1 MTRIDGIVE
10 TLLKIL
16 PYFGV
21 LAGSLILSLMLT
33 PLVRKINS
41 SLGMVDVPGGR
52 RINKRPVARGG
63 GVAVIASFVLS
74 MSVFAFFAD
83 GPVSPAFQDSV
94 FWRMITLSLG
104 IGALGFIDDKFG
116 MKPVVKLVGQLSIA
130 SMVYFWCNISFRSV
144 LPVLPWW
151 IDLPFTIFWIVGA
164 VNAFNLIDGLDG
176 LASGLAVIAATGMAG
191 ALFFLESPG
200 QMFLYLAFIGSLLG
214 FLRYNFNPA
223 SIFLGD
229 TGSMFLGFFLSTM
242 PLATNTSGSFLV
254 GIGVPL
260 LAMGV
265 PIFDTALAIVRRTVR
280 ALIKKES
287 NSDRNGTKLM
297 QPDSDH
303 LHHRLLRRFVSQRKT
318 AVVMYAAAAFLVVVG
333 IVGVMLE
340 DRAAGLFIIAFV
352 VATFIAVKDMSRVEL
367 FDAGRLANMVAHNLT
382 PVRRRRRAAFS
393 VPMLIIADV
402 LILSVTWYLTLVV
415 FKVEPTAR
423 SFHTLLPLRVIP
435 VFLALVCFRAY
446 TTVWGRAMLSNY
458 IRLIVSVMVGMLSSL
473 AIMLMLGYGEGRMV
487 AFPVVHFGLSLILL
501 LSVRTMRQFIR
512 DAFYLVQAKR
522 MADDT
527 SFSRTLVFGAGLRYR
542 AFRRELVRKILA
554 EKRVIVGLVD
564 DNILLRGKYIGGMKV
579 DGPHMDAKRIVK
591 ETKADSVVIACE
603 LAPERL
609 CAVVESFKSCGLKVS
624 CFTFAETEL

>member
-1 MTRIDGIVE
+1 MIRIDGIVE
-10 TLLKIL
+10 TFLKVL

-21 LAGSLILSLMLT
+21 LAGSLILSLVLT

-41 SLGMVDVPGGR
+41 RLGMVDVPGGR

-74 MSVFAFFAD
+74 MSVFAFFAN
-83 GPVSPAFQDSV
+83 GPVSPAFNDSV
-94 FWRMITLSLG
+94 FWRMIALSLG

-116 MKPVVKLVGQLSIA
+116 MKPIVKLIGQLSIA
-130 SMVYFWCNISFRSV
+130 SMVYFWCHISFKSV

-151 IDLPFTIFWIVGA
+151 IDLPFTVFWIVGA

-191 ALFFLESPG
+191 SLFFIESPG
-200 QMFLYLAFIGSLLG
+200 QIFLYLAFIGSLLG

-242 PLATNTSGSFLV
+242 PLATKTSGSFLV

-287 NSDRNGTKLM
+287 NSGNDGTKLM

-318 AVVMYAAAAFLVVVG
+318 AVVMYAFAAFLVFVG
-333 IVGVMLE
+333 VGGVMLE
-340 DRAAGLFIIAFV
+340 DRAAGLFIVAFV
-352 VATFIAVKDMSRVEL
+352 VATVIVVKDMSRVEL
-367 FDAGRLANMVAHNLT
+367 FDVGRFANMVAHNLT

-393 VPMLIIADV
+393 VPLLIIADI

-415 FKVEPTAR
+415 FKIEPTAK
-423 SFHTLLPLRVIP
+423 SFHTLR
-435 VFLALVCFRAY
+435 CGDGRCCR
-446 TTVWGRAMLSNY
+446 TTF
-458 IRLIVSVMVGMLSSL
+458 VS
-473 AIMLMLGYGEGRMV
+473 
-487 AFPVVHFGLSLILL
+487 
-501 LSVRTMRQFIR
+501 
-512 DAFYLVQAKR
+512 
-522 MADDT
+522 
-527 SFSRTLVFGAGLRYR
+527 
-542 AFRRELVRKILA
+542 
-554 EKRVIVGLVD
+554 
-564 DNILLRGKYIGGMKV
+564 
-579 DGPHMDAKRIVK
+579 
-591 ETKADSVVIACE
+591 
-603 LAPERL
+603 
-609 CAVVESFKSCGLKVS
+609 SCL
-624 CFTFAETEL
+624 

>member
-1 MTRIDGIVE
+1 MTFIDGIVG
-10 TLLKIL
+10 TVLKML

-21 LAGSLILSLMLT
+21 LVGSLILSLTLT

-41 SLGMVDVPGGR
+41 RLGMVDVPGGR

-74 MSVFAFFAD
+74 MSVFAFFAK
-83 GPVSPAFQDSV
+83 GPVSPAFSDSV
-94 FWRMITLSLG
+94 FWRMIALSLG

-116 MKPVVKLVGQLSIA
+116 MKPMVKLIGQLSIA
-130 SMVYFWCNISFRSV
+130 AMVYFWCDISFRSI
-144 LPVLPWW
+144 LPMLPWW
-151 IDLPFTIFWIVGA
+151 IDLPLTIFWIVGA

-191 ALFFLESPG
+191 SLFFLESPG
-200 QMFLYLAFIGSLLG
+200 QIFLYLAFIGSLLG

-242 PLATNTSGSFLV
+242 PLVTNTRGSFLV

-287 NSDRNGTKLM
+287 HSDRNGTKLM

-318 AVVMYAAAAFLVVVG
+318 AVVMYAFAAFLVVVG
-333 IVGVMLE
+333 IGGVMLE
-340 DRAAGLFIIAFV
+340 DRAAGLFIVAFV
-352 VATFIAVKDMSRVEL
+352 VAMFIVVRDMSRVEL
-367 FDAGRLANMVAHNLT
+367 FDVGRLANMVAHNLT
-382 PVRRRRRAAFS
+382 PARRRRAAFS
-393 VPMLIIADV
+393 VPLLIIADI
-402 LILSVTWYLTLVV
+402 LILSVMWYLTLAV
-415 FKVEPTAR
+415 FRIEPTAR

-435 VFLALVCFRAY
+435 VFFALVCFRAY

-458 IRLIVSVMVGMLSSL
+458 IRLILAVMVGMLASM
-473 AIMLMLGYGEGRMV
+473 AITLTLGYGGGRMV

-501 LSVRTMRQFIR
+501 LSVRTVRQFMR
-512 DAFYLVQAKR
+512 DVFYLVQAKR
-522 MADDT
+522 MADDM
-527 SFSRTLVFGAGLRYR
+527 SFSRTLVFGVGLRYR

-564 DNILLRGKYIGGMKV
+564 DDILLRGKYIGGMKV
-579 DGPHMDAKRIVK
+579 DGPHMDAKRIVE

-609 CAVVESFKSCGLKVS
+609 HAVVESFKSCGLKVS
-624 CFTFAETEL
+624 CFTFEERDL